1 MLSESHCINYD
12 ISAYHLADIN
22 DIRVLTSGTRIMPTI
37 NTEVKTMTF
46 LIIFIL
52 HLEFGIQYIYI
63 KKYTIKL

>member
-63 KKYTIKL
+63 YIKKKIR